1 MAINKNNRLD
11 PNGEKVKSRPSSNKK
26 RSSQYKTSSDYSV
39 PDPSRYAGSGQNFR
53 YSSDTDSKSR
63 YTSDTEPKFRY
74 SSDTEPKFRYTVDT
88 EQNDRYRTTTGSDFN
103 TDRLSRTLEEQ
114 ADSHVRKA
122 RRDVRY
128 STGPLPTEEINDSRR
143 VSKKNTKA
151 RKRPAGDEYGSAEDM
166 YRARKLQRQ
175 EAARWKRAHWTVR
188 SLIVLILILDIIV
201 LRFGV
206 FRGGFLPVWNVL
218 TSGGKGETAVEQ
230 PVENTL
236 PINEQLLTVNE
247 YSRPGTKLDTVNGL
261 VIHYI
266 GNPGTDAQMN
276 RDYFENLQDGSTGVY
291 ASCNYIIGLD
301 GTIIQCVP
309 DDEVAYASGERNNDT
324 ISIECCHPDES
335 GAFTQETFQSLVQL
349 TAKLCKDYNLST
361 DQVLRHYDVNQKP
374 CPKFFVDDPDAWTN
388 FISSVN
394 SLM

>member
-1 MAINKNNRLD
+1 MANNKQNRFRPD
-11 PNGEKVKSRPSSNKK
+11 PDRTKSRSASGKK
-26 RSSQYKTSSDYSV
+26 RSSQYTTEERSVSDYGNYS
-39 PDPSRYAGSGQNFR
+39 AGYDQSNR
-53 YSSDTDSKSR
+53 YSSTTDS
-63 YTSDTEPKFRY
+63 
-74 SSDTEPKFRYTVDT
+74 
-88 EQNDRYRTTTGSDFN
+88 GFN
-103 TDRLSRTLEEQ
+103 TDQVSRTLEEQ
-114 ADSHVRKA
+114 ADSHARRA
-122 RRDVRY
+122 RRDIKY
-128 STGPLPTEEINDSRR
+128 STGPLPTDEINASRR
-143 VSKKNTKA
+143 SSRSGNRSKSRSAAET
-151 RKRPAGDEYGSAEDM
+151 GSSAEDL
-166 YRARKLQRQ
+166 YRARKLQRR

-188 SLIVLILILDIIV
+188 FLILLVLILDVIV

-206 FRGGFLPVWNVL
+206 FKGGFLPVWNVL
-218 TSGGKGETAVEQ
+218 TSGGNKAVAEQ
-230 PVENTL
+230 PAENTL
-236 PINEQLLTVNE
+236 PISEQLLTVNE
-247 YSRPGTKLDTVNGL
+247 YSRPGTSLDAVNGL

-266 GNPGTDAQMN
+266 GNPGTDAQVN
-276 RDYFENLQDGSTGVY
+276 RDYFENLKDGSSGVY

-374 CPKFFVDDPDAWTN
+374 CPKFFVDDPNAWTN
-388 FISSVN
+388 FLESVS